1 VPTFCCVESP
11 LLCLASLRQRSP
23 PQTLTRIGR
32 LCLWARHLLIVTQ
45 FVDGIIDQLQASS
58 PELSQILDV
67 LDNKVYFTRRRV
79 SVEWL

>member
-1 VPTFCCVESP
+1 M
-11 LLCLASLRQRSP
+11 
-23 PQTLTRIGR
+23 
-32 LCLWARHLLIVTQ
+32 WARHLLIVTQ